1 MLHAAIGAEAR
12 PRDVSSHRWADLIG
26 LQSEIEAP
34 AVAEGHNAE
43 TVSQALV
50 CLDSANGVV
59 TFGHVG
65 CCCMARM
72 RSANNFK
79 KVK

>member
-50 CLDSANGVV
+50 
-59 TFGHVG
+59 F
-65 CCCMARM
+65 
-72 RSANNFK
+72 
-79 KVK
+79 